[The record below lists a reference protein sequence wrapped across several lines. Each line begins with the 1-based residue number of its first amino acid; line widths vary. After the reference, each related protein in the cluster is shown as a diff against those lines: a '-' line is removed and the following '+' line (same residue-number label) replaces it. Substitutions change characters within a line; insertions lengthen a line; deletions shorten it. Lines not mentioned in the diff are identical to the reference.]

1 MILAINGDFLRKN
14 KLSPLNRAGTTT
26 AGEKYLRESFHK
38 CKIERIIRFWKA
50 VENRRLRDD
59 DPNKGG

>member
-26 AGEKYLRESFHK
+26 AGEKYLRELHHK
-38 CKIERIIRFWKA
+38 RKIKRIIQFWKA
-50 VENRRLRDD
+50 TANPQLRDD
-59 DPNKGG
+59 DPNREG